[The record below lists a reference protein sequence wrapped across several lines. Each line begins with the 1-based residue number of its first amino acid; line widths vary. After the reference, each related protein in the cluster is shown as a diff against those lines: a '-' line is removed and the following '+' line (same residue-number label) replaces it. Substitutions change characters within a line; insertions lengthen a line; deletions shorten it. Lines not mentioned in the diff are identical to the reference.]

1 MNRPNRENSLDRRN
15 RPQQENEEFHTP
27 LPNRCRNGVA
37 PFLLPFCYL
46 FATFFVLF
54 KDGKAV
60 EGQELQHPNK
70 PGSAVRQDNGRK
82 RKATGTDWNRKIA
95 KRTSKVINKNGSY
108 QQFFLNKIKRFG
120 YLQNEGYLC
129 IVEQSL
135 ISLRLWDL

>member
-1 MNRPNRENSLDRRN
+1 LTGGIVHNKKTRR
-15 RPQQENEEFHTP
+15 FTP
-27 LPNRCRNGVA
+27 RCPTAAVTE
-37 PFLLPFCYL
+37 LLPFSSL
-46 FATFFVLF
+46 FATFLVLF

-60 EGQELQHPNK
+60 AGQELQHPNK
-70 PGSAVRQDNGRK
+70 LGSAVRQDNGQK

-95 KRTSKVINKNGSY
+95 KWTSKVINKNGSY

>member
-1 MNRPNRENSLDRRN
+1 MNRPS
-15 RPQQENEEFHTP
+15 QENEEFHTP

-37 PFLLPFCYL
+37 TFFLPFCYL

-60 EGQELQHPNK
+60 EGQGLQHPNK
-70 PGSAVRQDNGRK
+70 PGSAVRQDNGQK

-95 KRTSKVINKNGSY
+95 KWTSKVINKNCSY